1 MNFLL
6 GFGIVALVL
15 LCLFIILIILM
26 QRPSANAG
34 MGSALGGGAAEQA
47 FGSETG
53 NILTRATV
61 WATIAFFVI
70 SFSLFLG
77 TQKQI
82 NNQAEAQEELI
93 PEEDAP
99 PPDQTISSPP
109 ATAPASATDGASG
122 TTGASPAGN

>member
-1 MNFLL
+1 MNFLI

-47 FGSETG
+47 FGAETG
-53 NILTRATV
+53 NILTKATV
-61 WATIAFFVI
+61 WSTIAFFVI
-70 SFSLFLG
+70 SFTLVLG

-82 NNQAEAQEELI
+82 SSNAEAIGELI

-99 PPDQTISSPP
+99 PPDQTLSSPP
-109 ATAPASATDGASG
+109 ATSGTSAT
-122 TTGASPAGN
+122 TGVSPVGK